1 MAIERG
7 GGWFVARGSENHV
20 AAAQL
25 FEPRA
30 TSYGP
35 RLTGIKL
42 VVRASLDRPKN
53 GSLYGREGIMLKT
66 VVVFQTVV
74 VGSVSVLLALMSQ
87 PPARAQVTASVAIP
101 SQPAAPAS
109 TPTDVQHFRGSG
121 SPFSVSDSS
130 DTDAT
135 ADAAATDAAGQRP
148 QSPGKQAQSK
158 IDCTFALKMME
169 VDPNVDSRI
178 RVGTP
183 DGGRARIRRILPPA
197 CLK

>member
-1 MAIERG
+1 
-7 GGWFVARGSENHV
+7 
-20 AAAQL
+20 
-25 FEPRA
+25 
-30 TSYGP
+30 
-35 RLTGIKL
+35 
-42 VVRASLDRPKN
+42 
-53 GSLYGREGIMLKT
+53 MLKT

-101 SQPAAPAS
+101 SLPAAPVS
-109 TPTDVQHFRGSG
+109 TSTDVQQLPQVADVHREIFRGFKLG
-121 SPFSVSDSS
+121 DNAPS
-130 DTDAT
+130 DTTQANAEVAK
-135 ADAAATDAAGQRP
+135 ADALANVLKAL
-148 QSPGKQAQSK
+148 KEAQSK

-178 RVGTP
+178 RVGAP